1 MAALHKTL
9 CESHRLYR
17 QNCCFDSVPDDV
29 EADLKSDMK
38 DRVCVQWYVV
48 DCLKTRKVQETYA
61 SYTNNRYKT
70 NNSKNED
77 EIGLF
82 ALLGPTSSSDE
93 SRPELIHRVMSL
105 SAVRSAHEQFG
116 TRLRVL
122 QSPEMRTLMCDE
134 DEEEEEYLSSLLSKA
149 LQYEFIPGVSGENL
163 TSDLSFD
170 DVEFVDSIS
179 SAMNTSRGVDIRNA
193 SLCNL
198 FRGILL

>member
-1 MAALHKTL
+1 MV
-9 CESHRLYR
+9 R
-17 QNCCFDSVPDDV
+17 
-29 EADLKSDMK
+29 
-38 DRVCVQWYVV
+38 RVHS
-48 DCLKTRKVQETYA
+48 LKTVKAQETYA
-61 SYTNNRYKT
+61 SYNNNRYKT

-82 ALLGPTSSSDE
+82 ALLGPTSSSNE

-105 SAVRSAHEQFG
+105 SAVRSAHVQFG

-134 DEEEEEYLSSLLSKA
+134 DEEEEDLSSLLSKA
-149 LQYEFIPGVSGENL
+149 LRYEFIPGVSGENL

-170 DVEFVDSIS
+170 DVDFVESIS
-179 SAMNTSRGVDIRNA
+179 SAMDTSRGVDIRNA
-193 SLCNL
+193 SLCAL

>member
-1 MAALHKTL
+1 M
-9 CESHRLYR
+9 
-17 QNCCFDSVPDDV
+17 
-29 EADLKSDMK
+29 
-38 DRVCVQWYVV
+38 
-48 DCLKTRKVQETYA
+48 
-61 SYTNNRYKT
+61 
-70 NNSKNED
+70 
-77 EIGLF
+77 
-82 ALLGPTSSSDE
+82 LGPTSSSNE

-105 SAVRSAHEQFG
+105 SAVRSAQEQFG

-134 DEEEEEYLSSLLSKA
+134 DEEEEDLSSFLSKA

-170 DVEFVDSIS
+170 DVEFVESIS
-179 SAMNTSRGVDIRNA
+179 SAMNTSRGVDIRNT